1 MLISLAGISHMR
13 IPLAYWYFQV
23 ESGEPFPQ
31 PVLDDNNPERFDLRF
46 DYILKENNYLFFI
59 FFKTYFDVS

>member
-46 DYILKENNYLFFI
+46 DYNSKKKITTYLLFSLKHILM
-59 FFKTYFDVS
+59 

>member
-46 DYILKENNYLFFI
+46 DYNFEKKIT
-59 FFKTYFDVS
+59 TYFLFSLKHILM

>member
-46 DYILKENNYLFFI
+46 DYNSKKKIT
-59 FFKTYFDVS
+59 TYF